1 MGPLS
6 AVERFLERLFERQ
19 SARLFR
25 TSIRPVQVQRRLE
38 RTMEEDR
45 VRDGNRT
52 VVPHRFD
59 IHLHPD
65 DLAVLRA
72 AAPELAATL
81 ADAALAFARSH
92 GYTLLDRPVVA
103 IRADRAVATGDIVV
117 ASAGR
122 QAGSADH
129 RLDQSREPSA
139 TNGDREP
146 DAVDEAAGPS
156 AASRPLDRPQSNDQT
171 AVFVVPGI
179 DGPRATIREIRPD
192 QSSRTIAFDGRPFT
206 IGRANDNTIVL
217 RDGRASRHH
226 ARIDARRG
234 SLVLS
239 DLGSTN
245 GSFVNDRRVQSIA
258 LGEGD
263 RVRVGTTTLLVEA
276 IAAPESIDPT
286 AGGERVDP
294 AAAAPAGG
302 SRPEVDDEADG
313 STAG

>member
-1 MGPLS
+1 MHMP
-6 AVERFLERLFERQ
+6 
-19 SARLFR
+19 
-25 TSIRPVQVQRRLE
+25 TTRR
-38 RTMEEDR
+38 
-45 VRDGNRT
+45 
-52 VVPHRFD
+52 
-59 IHLHPD
+59 
-65 DLAVLRA
+65 

-103 IRADRAVATGDIVV
+103 IRADRMVATGDIVV
-117 ASAGR
+117 DAGER
-122 QAGSADH
+122 HAGGADQP
-129 RLDQSREPSA
+129 LAEPH
-139 TNGDREP
+139 GPRVPGEREP
-146 DAVDEAAGPS
+146 DAAHDATGPL
-156 AASRPLDRPQSNDQT
+156 AASGRMDRPPSNDQT

-192 QSSRTIAFDGRPFT
+192 QSSRTIAFDGRPLT
-206 IGRANDNTIVL
+206 IGRANDNAIVL

-245 GSFVNDRRVQSIA
+245 GSFVNDRRVESIA

-276 IAAPESIDPT
+276 IANGDSTGPT
-286 AGGERVDP
+286 ARTARDE
-294 AAAAPAGG
+294 AAPAPSPPGG
-302 SRPEVDDEADG
+302 WVSEADEEADG